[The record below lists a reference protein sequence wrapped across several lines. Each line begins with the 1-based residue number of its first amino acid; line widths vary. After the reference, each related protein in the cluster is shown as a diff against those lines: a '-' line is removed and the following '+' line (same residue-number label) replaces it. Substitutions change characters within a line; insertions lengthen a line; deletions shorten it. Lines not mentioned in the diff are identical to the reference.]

1 MLNLYFMRTIIFLFL
16 FVSITISCKQEPE
29 SVKSNTIDTLK
40 INNSEKAIQAL
51 TEFYVLFYGSD
62 KPLNDKNKMKNY
74 VSERIL
80 KKIDS
85 LTSNEK
91 NLILDYDPFIKGQ
104 DYDGDVIKKTLK
116 IEPLKN
122 ENEYRI
128 SFLLFDDKNEKRT
141 YVDVLLKKDKNK
153 NFLIYSILNDEY
165 LNFKKDN
172 SPIST
177 NLVANE
183 NEIINSLKFDN
194 YHILKNEKC
203 DLNEDGLNDIILIF
217 SISKEFN
224 QQDET
229 TLDSPV
235 YILINTGE
243 NNFEVYKNKHIIYT
257 FMPNTPAEGF
267 RNLAIKNN
275 FFTIEQQEGGGKF
288 FIDTYTTFK
297 YDKQNKTIILSK
309 YGKSYTD
316 RNDPDKLIPDKIYT
330 SKNFKI
336 ITFEEFNAQTIEKKF

>member
-165 LNFKKDN
+165 LSFKKDN